1 MIPSFRMGLNKLLF
15 HMMKTKTI
23 ILIIILTSFINT
35 VLATDKVIPCK
46 EDSECSVDQ
55 YCYNISKICVS
66 YTLCSRYNRYE
77 NDTQSQKPTQC
88 GPCLPGFDAEL
99 YIDGKESSLC
109 IDKKQMKNKN
119 QIPIKNSDDDFFKD
133 IWLCGGIVLFIF
145 LIVPTVIY
153 ITKQIHGHVTNEKW
167 FPMRPWNLSPSA
179 PPPDTGAYHLQRPYY
194 SEDDPPIYSAVV
206 DNNNTSKDKNILV
219 NAVPS
224 KPPDWVIIDP
234 SYDDADQDVTTST
247 NISTMST
254 TTLNIEDEETTP
266 SSWTPEPITVPI
278 PSRVFHQFAN
288 EQHDNVVNAVLVRG
302 DCSSPRNSNNNT
314 DDGPTPEATSSSRT
328 TGDNYRGP
336 NVQINQMITLN
347 MVKSDFN

>member
-1 MIPSFRMGLNKLLF
+1 MASDK
-15 HMMKTKTI
+15 
-23 ILIIILTSFINT
+23 
-35 VLATDKVIPCK
+35 ATPCK
-46 EDSECSVDQ
+46 EDSECQSDQ

-66 YTLCSRYNRYE
+66 YTMCSRYNRYE

-88 GPCLPGFDAEL
+88 GPCLPGFVAEL

-109 IDKKQMKNKN
+109 IDKIQLKLKKE
-119 QIPIKNSDDDFFKD
+119 QIPIKTTPGDDEFFKD
-133 IWLCGGIVLFIF
+133 IWLCGGIIFFIF
-145 LIVPTVIY
+145 LIVPTVVY
-153 ITKQIHGHVTNEKW
+153 ATKHIHGRVRNEKW

-194 SEDDPPIYSAVV
+194 SEEDPPIYSAVV

-224 KPPDWVIIDP
+224 KAPDWVIIDP
-234 SYDDADQDVTTST
+234 SYDDGDPDVSTST
-247 NISTMST
+247 NISTMSN

-266 SSWTPEPITVPI
+266 SSWTPEPVTVAV
-278 PSRVFHQFAN
+278 STRAFHQFAP
-288 EQHDNVVNAVLVRG
+288 EQRDNVVNAVLVRG
-302 DCSSPRNSNNNT
+302 DCSSPRNSSNHS
-314 DDGPTPEATSSSRT
+314 DDGPAPEATSSSRT
-328 TGDNYRGP
+328 TGDSYRGP